1 LPDRPFAALKAGF
14 ARATRAHPAG
24 LTESSF
30 LLAGRP
36 VRVRVAGHG
45 LAERIARPLAH
56 LAAPT
61 PPGPGLRIDLWDAEE
76 TGMPSPLRPTSEEA
90 VTSSSDGRFM
100 AYRRP
105 GCALALDR
113 ANQHLVG
120 FQQSCARLRL
130 DERAR
135 PLTLP
140 LTVWCSDRGVSLV
153 HAGLVAQNGHG
164 VLLGGSSEA
173 GKSTTA
179 LACAGAGFDF
189 LGDDCVALSVSAQGE
204 LEGHSLYGSTTVE
217 TGHLA
222 AFGPLPAA
230 AADDEAPEGE
240 KSLIFLDRVART
252 APIRVLAL
260 PRVVS
265 SRNSGFRPATKGEAL
280 LELAPSSLIRRAV
293 DPRASLRRMARL
305 VDRVPVY
312 WLELDPELASIPR
325 RVERMLAEAGLR

>member
-1 LPDRPFAALKAGF
+1 LTDRPFAALKAGF

-30 LLAGRP
+30 LLAGQP
-36 VRVRVAGHG
+36 LRVRVAGHG
-45 LAERIARPLAH
+45 LAERVVRPLAH
-56 LAAPT
+56 LAAAT
-61 PPGPGLRIDLWDAEE
+61 PPGLGLRIDLWDAEE
-76 TGMPSPLRPTSEEA
+76 TGMPSPLRPVSEEA

-113 ANQHLVG
+113 ADQHLVG

-140 LTVWCSDRGVSLV
+140 LTVWCSDRGVSLI

-204 LEGHSLYGSTTVE
+204 LEGHSLYGSTTIE

-230 AADDEAPEGE
+230 AADGEAPEGE

-265 SRNSGFRPATKGEAL
+265 SRNSGFRPATKVEAL
-280 LELAPSSLIRRAV
+280 MELAPSSLIRRAV

-305 VDRVPVY
+305 VDRVPVF